1 MSMPGKTP
9 AVVLLCFA
17 MAAARPGDARPIH
30 YGAVDDP
37 SLAAC
42 DQLDWR
48 GRRDQSAD
56 CYRALLASD
65 AAVEIRAEA
74 AWALNDLHGANR
86 LFRLALESTPGDADI
101 LTRWGDLY
109 ADTHQDAEA
118 MDIYREALAGA
129 DGHAFARLGAAR
141 VLTRS
146 FDEAAGAWL
155 EPLLADDS
163 LPAGARIGAWLLV
176 ARISLEN
183 QDLAEAGKA
192 LDSADALAA
201 ASGWPPLEIYALR
214 AAADQVGGVQPSPW
228 IDRSLAFNPHFGDIY
243 AVPAH
248 FHVIARR
255 YREAIDLYQRAVDIE
270 PGLARAHEE
279 LGVNLLRDNQTSRAR
294 RHLEIAYERDPFSPV
309 AVNTL
314 RLLDSFTNF
323 DLVSSGEG
331 DPAAHPLVLKLHKRE
346 APAIATYAADLA
358 QHAIREFT
366 QRYSYTLRKPVIIEM
381 YPDHEDFAVRTAGMP
396 GLGILGATF
405 GYVIAMDSPSA
416 RSTDEFQWG
425 TTLWHELAHVFT
437 LEATGHLVPRWFS
450 EGVSVLEEWR
460 SGPQPG
466 VHIPL
471 SVYAAMKEDRF
482 LPIAT
487 LDQGFLRPTYPDQ
500 VIVSYMQAGLVCRYI
515 DERYGHA
522 KLGEMLLAYREG
534 LDTSEAIGRALG
546 LDAPKFDRE
555 FQSYVETEFGAFLAG
570 LESWRRSHAELGR
583 LVDSGSWK
591 RAAEL
596 ADELLAEHPAYVEPD
611 SPWLALARARDEL
624 GQPDA
629 ALAALRDY
637 WSRGGYD
644 PAALKDLAE
653 RLVAGAEHATAIDV
667 LNTVA
672 LVQPLDDEL
681 HGALGDLL
689 LEAGRP
695 AEALREYGI
704 LLALEPH
711 DRADA
716 YFRLA
721 RAHSRSGNIEQSK
734 QYLLAALDIAPG
746 YRPAQRLL
754 LELTRAGQD
763 Q

>member
-1 MSMPGKTP
+1 
-9 AVVLLCFA
+9 
-17 MAAARPGDARPIH
+17 
-30 YGAVDDP
+30 
-37 SLAAC
+37 
-42 DQLDWR
+42 
-48 GRRDQSAD
+48 
-56 CYRALLASD
+56 
-65 AAVEIRAEA
+65 
-74 AWALNDLHGANR
+74 
-86 LFRLALESTPGDADI
+86 
-101 LTRWGDLY
+101 
-109 ADTHQDAEA
+109 
-118 MDIYREALAGA
+118 
-129 DGHAFARLGAAR
+129 
-141 VLTRS
+141 
-146 FDEAAGAWL
+146 
-155 EPLLADDS
+155 
-163 LPAGARIGAWLLV
+163 
-176 ARISLEN
+176 
-183 QDLAEAGKA
+183 
-192 LDSADALAA
+192 
-201 ASGWPPLEIYALR
+201 
-214 AAADQVGGVQPSPW
+214 
-228 IDRSLAFNPHFGDIY
+228 
-243 AVPAH
+243 
-248 FHVIARR
+248 
-255 YREAIDLYQRAVDIE
+255 
-270 PGLARAHEE
+270 
-279 LGVNLLRDNQTSRAR
+279 
-294 RHLEIAYERDPFSPV
+294 
-309 AVNTL
+309 
-314 RLLDSFTNF
+314 
-323 DLVSSGEG
+323 
-331 DPAAHPLVLKLHKRE
+331 
-346 APAIATYAADLA
+346 
-358 QHAIREFT
+358 
-366 QRYSYTLRKPVIIEM
+366 
-381 YPDHEDFAVRTAGMP
+381 
-396 GLGILGATF
+396 
-405 GYVIAMDSPSA
+405 
-416 RSTDEFQWG
+416 
-425 TTLWHELAHVFT
+425 
-437 LEATGHLVPRWFS
+437 
-450 EGVSVLEEWR
+450 
-460 SGPQPG
+460 
-466 VHIPL
+466 
-471 SVYAAMKEDRF
+471 
-482 LPIAT
+482 
-487 LDQGFLRPTYPDQ
+487 
-500 VIVSYMQAGLVCRYI
+500 MQAGLVCRYI